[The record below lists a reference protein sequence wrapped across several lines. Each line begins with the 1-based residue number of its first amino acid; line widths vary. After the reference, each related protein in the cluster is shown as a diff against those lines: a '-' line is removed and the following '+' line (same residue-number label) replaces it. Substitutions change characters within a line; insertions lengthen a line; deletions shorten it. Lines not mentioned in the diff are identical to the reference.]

1 VSAQVIQSVA
11 EVQRV
16 LDPIR
21 TAGRVIGLVPT
32 MGALHAGH
40 GRLMEIARSECGCVV
55 ASIFVNRIQFD
66 RADDYDRYPRTLTRD
81 VEFCGQRG
89 VDVVF
94 APGAEEMYARPQR
107 AFVEVERVTDHL
119 CGRFRPGHFRGV
131 ATVVL
136 KLLNIVRPCRA
147 YFGEKDAQQLAV
159 IRRMVA
165 DLNVPVDIVEVPT
178 VREADGLALSSRN
191 QLLGVEER
199 RIAPVL
205 IRALRTAQALI
216 AAGATDADAVKREA
230 ARAFET
236 GPDVRVEYFEI
247 VDPEEM
253 QPVARIGGPVRV
265 TGAIWIGKT
274 RLIDNLLCVP
284 GGSRR

>member
-1 VSAQVIQSVA
+1 MSAQVVQSVA
-11 EVQRV
+11 EVQRA
-16 LDPIR
+16 LDGIR
-21 TAGRVIGLVPT
+21 AAGRVIGLVPT

-40 GRLMEIARSECGCVV
+40 GRLMEVARSECGCVV

-66 RADDYDRYPRTLTRD
+66 RADDYDRYPRTLTPD
-81 VEFCGQRG
+81 VEFCAERG
-89 VDVVF
+89 VDIVF
-94 APGAEEMYARPQR
+94 APSVEEMYARPQR
-107 AFVEVERVTDHL
+107 AFVEVERLTEHL

-136 KLLNIVRPCRA
+136 KLLNIVRPGRA

-165 DLNVPVDIVEVPT
+165 DFNVPVEIVEVPT
-178 VREADGLALSSRN
+178 VRDADGLALSSRN
-191 QLLGVEER
+191 QLLSVEER

-205 IRALRTAQALI
+205 IRALRTAQGLV
-216 AAGATDADAVKREA
+216 AAGATDADAVRCEA
-230 ARAFET
+230 ARVFE
-236 GPDVRVEYFEI
+236 GRPEVRVEYLEI

-253 QPVARIGGPVRV
+253 QPVARIEGRVRIA
-265 TGAIWIGKT
+265 GAIWIGKT

-284 GGSRR
+284 AGSSR

>member
-1 VSAQVIQSVA
+1 MSAQLVQSVA

-21 TAGRVIGLVPT
+21 AAGRVIGLVPT

-40 GRLMEIARSECGCVV
+40 GRLMEVARAECGCVV
-55 ASIFVNRIQFD
+55 TSIFVNRIQFD
-66 RADDYDRYPRTLTRD
+66 RADDYERYPRTLTRD
-81 VEFCGQRG
+81 VEFCGERG

-94 APGAEEMYARPQR
+94 APPAEEMYPQLQHT
-107 AFVEVERVTDHL
+107 FIEVERVADHL
-119 CGRFRPGHFRGV
+119 CGQFRPGHFRGV

-136 KLLNIVRPCRA
+136 KLLNIVRPQRA

-165 DLNVPVDIVEVPT
+165 DLNVRVEIVEVPT
-178 VREADGLALSSRN
+178 VREADELALSSRN
-191 QLLGVEER
+191 KLLSVEER
-199 RIAPVL
+199 RVAPVL
-205 IRALRTAQALI
+205 IQALRTAQSLI
-216 AAGATDADAVKREA
+216 ATGATDAETVKREA
-230 ARAFET
+230 ARAFEAH
-236 GPDVRVEYFEI
+236 PEVRVEYLEI

-253 QPVARIGGPVRV
+253 QPVARIGGPVRIA
-265 TGAIWIGKT
+265 GAIWIGRT